1 MKPSK
6 IIVHCLIKNEE
17 RFVWY
22 SINSVLPFVD
32 KLIVWDTGS
41 TDNTVKI
48 IETIKS
54 KKIDFKKLNSISAKE
69 FPKIRQKMLDQ
80 TPAEYDW
87 IMILD
92 GDEIWPQA
100 SIKKAT
106 DFCHQNPQYESIVVR
121 TNNLVGDIYH
131 RLPDSAGKY
140 NLAGHTGHLNI
151 RFMNRKNIKGLKAC
165 GEHGVQGY
173 FDQDNVLIQNRN
185 QKKIKFLNI
194 SYHHATHL
202 LRTGSSQ
209 NNINVPKRAFKYKY
223 SIGLS
228 IPKEKIPQIFFKN
241 HPSIV
246 PDVTAK
252 ALFYFWLISIFQI
265 PIKLFKKIF
274 TPKKDGY

>member
-1 MKPSK
+1 MKTPK
-6 IIVHCLIKNEE
+6 IIVHCLVKNEE

-22 SINSVLPFVD
+22 SINSVLSFVD
-32 KLIVWDTGS
+32 KLIIWDTGS
-41 TDNTVKI
+41 TDNTIKI

-54 KKIDFKKLNSISAKE
+54 KKIDFKKLNSISAEE

-80 TPAEYDW
+80 TPAEYNW

-100 SIKKAT
+100 SIKKIT
-106 DFCHQNPQYESIVVR
+106 NFCRQNPQYESVFVR

-140 NLAGHTGHLNI
+140 NIAGHKGHLSI

-173 FDQDNVLIQNRN
+173 FDQDNVLIQNRD
-185 QKKIKFLNI
+185 QSKIKFLNI
-194 SYHHATHL
+194 FYHHATHL
-202 LRTGSSQ
+202 LRTSSSQ
-209 NNINVPKRAFKYKY
+209 NNQNVPKRSFKYKY
-223 SIGLS
+223 SVGLP
-228 IPKEKIPQIFFKN
+228 IPKNKIPKAFFQT
-241 HPSIV
+241 HPQIV

-252 ALFYFWLISIFQI
+252 APISFWIKSFFSLPLKLINRVIN
-265 PIKLFKKIF
+265 LGKI
-274 TPKKDGY
+274 GY